1 MNIFSKHRF
10 AIYNLN
16 QHPYRH
22 SISDFSYSNP
32 ALPNVTNLEATL
44 NWLVA
49 VLYPNAEEPVATP
62 ADLPTG
68 TDTPNVGDVTPTLLD
83 YRVVLDDGDG
93 KAASYRWEQREG
105 DVSPQWYKIYDM
117 DWGEQSI
124 LSNFLNHT
132 IDMYVYK
139 QGIGDRDENGDL
151 YTGILAGQRIYGGD
165 QANTHLT
172 LYANS
177 GDGVGANTGYVQIG
191 DNFRPIADNTFD
203 VGTATERIKDGH
215 FANALMVGD
224 LTLSSGSI
232 LSSSGA
238 ISFGDENLTTT
249 GFLNANL
256 LETQSHI
263 LMKEITTPATPAAT
277 YNALYFKSDDKLYRL
292 DELGNEKLVGLEF
305 TSSNDNRLVRT
316 DGLTGS
322 AIQESGIVVTDSDAM
337 SGITSLL
344 VDNLLLDGNS
354 ISSNDVNGNINL
366 TPNGTGRV
374 ILNNARVSNLTSD
387 RLIRADGSKDLLASG
402 IELNSL
408 DELLGATRFTVDNLQ
423 LDGNTI
429 SSTDTNGNILLA
441 PNGTGKIQ
449 VNSLLDPASDNS
461 QDLGSTLLRFANI
474 FLGNSIGNG
483 TETFLVSELMDIR
496 SVNYRDAARTQPA
509 QAGDAIFYNGSQWL
523 ASAPDSEI
531 SHSNLSDLGNDDHAQ
546 YLLLAGRTTGQDIV
560 GGTDAGDNL
569 TLESTAN
576 TTKGSIF
583 AKDNLSPFTD
593 ASFSGGWTGTDLG
606 DNTHNYRHLYMK
618 GEAFG
623 LRIQNV
629 TTGTIPSSSA
639 NNIGRLVFNTDT
651 NQLLVD
657 IGTSFRVAGVSKH
670 VEDLTFNGTD
680 LTKDV
685 DVSANIVDARN
696 AIIQLKDNANDF
708 ENIYCELRA
717 TDAATV
723 RIVTTIPLAAGTY
736 RLVVME

>member
-1 MNIFSKHRF
+1 MNIFQKHRF
-10 AIYNLN
+10 SIYNLN

-22 SISDFSYSNP
+22 SIKDFSYVNP
-32 ALPNVTNLEATL
+32 ALPAEYNDLESAMDWLFNVI
-44 NWLVA
+44 
-49 VLYPNAEEPVATP
+49 YPNNQDSVANP
-62 ADLPTG
+62 AALPM
-68 TDTPNVGDVTPTLLD
+68 VGNNIND
-83 YRVVLDDGDG
+83 YRVVNDDGDG
-93 KAASYRWEQREG
+93 KAAGYRWEQREG
-105 DVSPQWYKIYDM
+105 DASPKWYKIYDM
-117 DWGEQSI
+117 DWGEQSV

-139 QGIGDRDENGDL
+139 AGIGDRDENGDL
-151 YTGILAGQRIYGGD
+151 FTGILAGQRIYGGD
-165 QANTHLT
+165 QPNTHLT

-203 VGTATERIKDGH
+203 IGTATERLKDGY
-215 FANALMVGD
+215 FSNSLIVGD

-238 ISFGDENLTTT
+238 VSFGDENLTTT
-249 GFLNANL
+249 GFLNVNL
-256 LETQSHI
+256 LETQSQI
-263 LMKEITTPATPAAT
+263 VMKEIATPATPAAT
-277 YNALYFKSDDKLYRL
+277 YNSLYFKSDDKLYRL

-316 DGLTGS
+316 DGTTGS
-322 AIQESGIVVTDSDAM
+322 AIQESGIVVTDADAM

-374 ILNNARVSNLTSD
+374 ILNNARVLNLKSD
-387 RLIRADGSKDLLASG
+387 RLIRADGNKDLLASG
-402 IELNSL
+402 VEINSS
-408 DELLGATRFTVDNLQ
+408 DELLGASRLTVDNLQ
-423 LDGNTI
+423 LDSNTI
-429 SSTDTNGNILLA
+429 SSTDTNGNILLV

-449 VNSLLDPASDNS
+449 VNSLIDPANDNS
-461 QDLGSTLLRFANI
+461 QDLGSSLLRFANL
-474 FLGNSIGNG
+474 FLSNSINDG
-483 TETFLVSELMDIR
+483 TESFLVSELMDLR
-496 SVNYRDAARTQPA
+496 SINYRDVARTQPA
-509 QAGDAIFYNGSQWL
+509 QSGDAIFYNGSQWL

-546 YLLLAGRTTGQDIV
+546 YLLLAGRTAGQSII
-560 GGTDAGDNL
+560 GGTDAGDDL

-576 TTKGSIF
+576 ATKGSIF
-583 AKDNLSPFTD
+583 TKDNLSPFTD
-593 ASFSGGWTGTDLG
+593 ASFSGGWNGADLG
-606 DNTHNYRHLYMK
+606 DNTHNYRNLYMK

-623 LRIQNV
+623 LRVQNV

-639 NNIGRLVFNTDT
+639 NNVGRLVFNSDT
-651 NQLLVD
+651 NQILVD
-657 IGTSFRVAGVSKH
+657 TGTAFRVAGVSKH

-696 AIIQLKDNANDF
+696 AIIQLKDNANDY

-717 TDAATV
+717 TSASNV
-723 RIVTTIPLAAGTY
+723 RIVTSIALAAGTY

>member
-1 MNIFSKHRF
+1 MNIFQKHRF
-10 AIYNLN
+10 AIYNN
-16 QHPYRH
+16 SQHPYKH
-22 SISDFSYSNP
+22 TLADFGYTNQ
-32 ALPNVTNLEATL
+32 ALPNITNLESTID
-44 NWLVA
+44 WLVA
-49 VLYPNAEEPVATP
+49 VLYPNTLDPVATP

-68 TDTPNVGDVTPTLLD
+68 TDTPNAGDVTPTLLD

-105 DVSPQWYKIYDM
+105 DVSPKWYKIYDM
-117 DWGEQSI
+117 DWGEDSI
-124 LSNFLNHT
+124 LSSFLVATQNQ
-132 IDMYVYK
+132 YVYK
-139 QGIGDRDENGDL
+139 QGLGDLDENGDVI
-151 YTGILAGQRIYGGD
+151 TGVFAGQRIWGGNASG
-165 QANTHLT
+165 QNLT
-172 LYANS
+172 LDANS
-177 GDGVGANTGYVQIG
+177 ADSTGYVQTNN
-191 DNFRPIADNTFD
+191 DFRPTANNVFD
-203 VGTATERIKDGH
+203 LGTATEKFKD
-215 FANALMVGD
+215 AYLENSLIVGD

-232 LSSSGA
+232 LSSGGS

-249 GFLNANL
+249 GFLDANL
-256 LETQSHI
+256 LTTQSHI

-344 VDNLLLDGNS
+344 VDNLLFDGNS

-408 DELLGATRFTVDNLQ
+408 DELLGATRFTVDNIQ

-449 VNSLLDPASDNS
+449 VNSLIDPASDNS

-474 FLGNSIGNG
+474 FLSNSIGDG
-483 TETFLVSELMDIR
+483 TETFLVSELMDLR

-509 QAGDAIFYNGSQWL
+509 QAGDAIFYNGSIWL

-546 YLLLAGRTTGQDIV
+546 YLLLAGRTTGQDII

-569 TLESTAN
+569 TLESTSNA
-576 TTKGSIF
+576 TKGSIF
-583 AKDNLSPFTD
+583 AKDNVSPFTD
-593 ASFSGGWTGTDLG
+593 ASFSGGWQGTDLG
-606 DNTHNYRHLYMK
+606 DNTHNFRHLYMK

-708 ENIYCELRA
+708 ENIYCELRT